1 MKTYVN
7 FFSPNHRTVFSS
19 LIGCFS
25 TKPFLLAFLILVQ
38 VQVGFTQI
46 QAVKGDKISFQKQV
60 LTSEFLAEGVGVG
73 DVNQDG
79 LVDVMA
85 GAYWFEAPD
94 WKKHEIAQPQKFEYD
109 KGYSNAFI
117 CHGMDVNKDGW
128 VDFVRIGYPGKEV
141 FWFENPKN
149 QSGHWK
155 RHVIH
160 PTLGNESAGFYDIDG
175 DGELEILGGN
185 SATAQMVWLK
195 PNTAEGRTEW
205 KEYTISQKESQGSA
219 PFSHGLGF
227 GDMNNDGRKD
237 VIIKEGWWESP
248 IDPRTPDWKFHPS
261 NLGEAAAQMYAYD
274 FNGDGLTDVLSSS
287 AHALGI
293 WWHEQGKDA
302 QRNPTWKTHLIDDT
316 FTQTHGV
323 AFTDIN
329 SNGSPDFVT
338 GKRYFAHMGTDPGEY
353 DTPFLYWYE
362 FVPGF
367 NPTWIAHKIDEDSG
381 VGVHVLAEDITGDG
395 LIDIIV
401 SNKKG
406 VFVFRH
412 NRD

>member
-237 VIIKEGWWESP
+237 VIIKEGWWEAP

-406 VFVFRH
+406 VFVFRQK
-412 NRD
+412 RD